1 MAAALYV
8 VDCSV
13 SIAWLLEEQADDYTE
28 AALDALALLDFAWH
42 DCYGQ
47 SAPPDRVI
55 EDIWTVANGDLGRLI
70 SAAHLAVIDF
80 RDLRLNAQD
89 AKPSSET
96 T

>member
-1 MAAALYV
+1 VPKSNPDRRRDRNQRAVEMFGH
-8 VDCSV
+8 
-13 SIAWLLEEQADDYTE
+13 QAQ

-55 EDIWTVANGDLGRLI
+55 EDIWKVANGDLGRLI

>member
-1 MAAALYV
+1 MLKSAEDRRRDRNHRA
-8 VDCSV
+8 
-13 SIAWLLEEQADDYTE
+13 IEMFGHQAR

-47 SAPPDRVI
+47 ATPPDKVI

-80 RDLRLNAQD
+80 RDLRLNAED
-89 AKPSSET
+89 ANPRSET